1 MPESKEQTSIRSEV
15 RPYRPE
21 DRAAVRHIAY
31 LTGLFGDP
39 ITAFVPDEE
48 LFADLWT
55 TVYTDVFSELALVA
69 TLEAQTV
76 GYIIGVANGRALT
89 MAYLRHVLPLVASR
103 SIRGEYRNWRKSL
116 PYIVRLALEPA
127 AHAPLEDFPAHLHIN
142 LLEQARGHGLGRA
155 LLEQFLLQLEALGVP
170 GVQLSTT
177 DRNVAAVHL
186 YERFGF
192 RVWSSNRI
200 KAYEPMF
207 AGGVNRLVMVRS
219 LKPDSR
225 PLKD

>member
-1 MPESKEQTSIRSEV
+1 MRSEV

-21 DRAAVRHIAY
+21 DRAAVRHIAH

-55 TVYTDVFSELALVA
+55 AVYTDVFSQLAFVA
-69 TLEAQTV
+69 TLEDDPV
-76 GYIIGVANGRALT
+76 GYIIGVTDGRALT
-89 MAYLRHVLPLVASR
+89 MAYLRHLLPLIVHR
-103 SIRGEYRNWRKSL
+103 SLRGEYRQWRESL

-127 AHAPLEDFPAHLHIN
+127 SHAPTVDFPAHLHIN
-142 LLEQARGHGLGRA
+142 LLERARGHGLGRA
-155 LLEQFLLQLEALGVP
+155 LLERFLAHLETLGVP

-177 DRNVAAVHL
+177 NRNVVAVRL
-186 YERFGF
+186 YERCGF

-200 KAYEPMF
+200 KAYERIVS
-207 AGGVNRLVMVRS
+207 GDVNRLVMVRS
-219 LKPDSR
+219 FTADHHQ
-225 PLKD
+225 